1 MEKKSSL
8 SVILFGVAM
17 LLFIT
22 ATFAMF
28 GATIVHYGSV
38 LPFPT
43 MFQAAFGSGADGYRY
58 TGMTAIFVLQMI
70 VLAGSIAII
79 VGTITNKFHYIFTIV
94 LYCIVCLCSI
104 IALIIS
110 FCTADIY
117 WRAHQELLR
126 FEYVL
131 GPGPIAYSIMH
142 IIGLVM
148 SVGGLVLSRR
158 GN

>member
-22 ATFAMF
+22 STFAMF
-28 GATIVHYGSV
+28 GATVIHYGSAV
-38 LPFPT
+38 PFPN
-43 MFQAAFGSGADGYRY
+43 MFQAAFGSLDGYRLV
-58 TGMTAIFVLQMI
+58 GMTTVFAFQIIILV
-70 VLAGSIAII
+70 GSIAII

-94 LYCIVCLCSI
+94 LYCIVCLSSL

-110 FCTADIY
+110 FCAADIY

-126 FEYVL
+126 FEYLL
-131 GPGPIAYSIMH
+131 GPGPIAYSVMH
-142 IIGLVM
+142 IVALVL
-148 SVGGLVLSRR
+148 SAGGLVLSRR